1 MLSKWSSNLSVPPKT
16 SSTTASQLIL
26 YNIHI
31 LVIKKYF
38 YITVLADKGINHVGQ
53 LFDTNDAMK
62 SWSVFKSE
70 SSLSKNSHFYWIQL
84 NNAIPKACKENLY
97 KGDKNFHDLT
107 YSGHHIIK
115 KYQIYSL
122 SVTVKSYTLYK
133 SL

>member
-38 YITVLADKGINHVGQ
+38 YITALADKGINHVGQ

-84 NNAIPKACKENLY
+84 NNVIPKACKENLY

>member
-16 SSTTASQLIL
+16 SSTTASQFIS

-38 YITVLADKGINHVGQ
+38 YITALADKGINHVGQ
-53 LFDTNDAMK
+53 LFDTNGAMK
-62 SWSVFKSE
+62 SWSAFKSE
-70 SSLSKNSHFYWIQL
+70 PSLSKNSHFYWIQL
-84 NNAIPKACKENLY
+84 NNAIPKAWKENLY
-97 KGDKNFHDLT
+97 KGDKDFHDLT